1 MEIMGNVVIMGMFI
15 HVRDN
20 KRHVVEL
27 EDCNFH
33 KNKKYSEYVQAHKL
47 Y

>member
-1 MEIMGNVVIMGMFI
+1 MGNVVIMRMFI
-15 HVRDN
+15 QVRDN